1 MKSIELKSVD
11 NLKKELNKLPGIGPK
26 TAQRLAYHIVKINL
40 NEATKLANAIL
51 DVKEKIKYCSICF
64 NLTEEDICNICK
76 DETRDKSTICV
87 VQEPHNLIIIEK
99 SNVYKGLYHV
109 LLGVLSPLH
118 GIGPN
123 NLKMQELI
131 DRIKS
136 THINEIIIATNPNI
150 EGEATAAYLTK
161 ILKSFNIKITR
172 IAFGV
177 PVGADLEYI
186 DEVTIARAL
195 SGRRET

>member
-1 MKSIELKSVD
+1 MKGVELKSID

-40 NEATKLANAIL
+40 NEAEKLANAIL
-51 DVKEKIKYCSICF
+51 EVKEKIKYCSLCF
-64 NLTEEDICNICK
+64 NLSEEDICNICK

-87 VQEPHNLIIIEK
+87 VQEPHNLLIIEK

-123 NLKMQELI
+123 NIKIQELI
-131 DRIKS
+131 ERIKS
-136 THINEIIIATNPNI
+136 IPVKEVIIATNPNI
-150 EGEATAAYLTK
+150 EGEATAAYITK
-161 ILKSFNIKITR
+161 ILNPFNIKITR

>member
-51 DVKEKIKYCSICF
+51 NVKEKIKYCSICF

>member
-123 NLKMQELI
+123 NLKVQELI